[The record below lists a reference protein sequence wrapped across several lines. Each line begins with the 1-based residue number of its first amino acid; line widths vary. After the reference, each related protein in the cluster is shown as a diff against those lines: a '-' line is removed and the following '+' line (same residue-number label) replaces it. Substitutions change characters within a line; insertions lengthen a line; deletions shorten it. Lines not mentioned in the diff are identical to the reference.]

1 MGDNSK
7 LTAKRTASEIA
18 ACTPWL
24 KTPIAT
30 EGCEYHGCSEQG
42 VLRGHMSSLRVL
54 IGSFLNYPRISVT
67 LAAIVCAF
75 ALPLSALDPNK
86 TISQFTHTS
95 WSAKDGI
102 PGPVNA
108 IAQTPD
114 GYLWLG
120 TPAGLYRF
128 DGLHFFPWEAPSRGY
143 KLPLAAGVSL
153 FTACH

>member
-1 MGDNSK
+1 M
-7 LTAKRTASEIA
+7 A
-18 ACTPWL
+18 AVNR
-24 KTPIAT
+24 A
-30 EGCEYHGCSEQG
+30 CSG
-42 VLRGHMSSLRVL
+42 GTMSSLRLL

-67 LAAIVCAF
+67 LAAIACAF

-120 TPAGLYRF
+120 TPAGLDRF
-128 DGLHFFPWEAPSRGY
+128 DALHFIPWETPSSGD
-143 KLPLAAGVSL
+143 KLPPATDS
-153 FTACH
+153 

>member
-1 MGDNSK
+1 M
-7 LTAKRTASEIA
+7 A
-18 ACTPWL
+18 AVNR
-24 KTPIAT
+24 A
-30 EGCEYHGCSEQG
+30 CSG
-42 VLRGHMSSLRVL
+42 GTMSSLRLL
-54 IGSFLNYPRISVT
+54 IGALLNCPRISVNS
-67 LAAIVCAF
+67 AAIACAF

-102 PGPVNA
+102 PGPVQA

-128 DGLHFFPWEAPSRGY
+128 DGLHFISWEAPPGGEQ
-143 KLPLAAGVSL
+143 LPRSQTTSL
-153 FTACH
+153 FTAPGGSPRGRVRPIVV